1 MTNRKK
7 FDRIIIENKTEKE
20 KKMRALTYVGKDKYD
35 TIVKTTSF
43 EEMKF
48 WKTKG
53 FEFKEVMEDIT
64 EEKKVDTDRIAK
76 VRKKMGL

>member
-1 MTNRKK
+1 MRK
-7 FDRIIIENKTEKE
+7 
-20 KKMRALTYVGKDKYD
+20 LVYVGHDKYD
-35 TIVKTTSF
+35 TIVKTSSY

-48 WKTKG
+48 WKSKG

-64 EEKKVDTDRIAK
+64 EEKKADTDRIAK

>member
-1 MTNRKK
+1 MRK
-7 FDRIIIENKTEKE
+7 
-20 KKMRALTYVGKDKYD
+20 LVYVGHDKFD
-35 TIVKTTSF
+35 TIVKTSSY

-53 FEFKEVMEDIT
+53 FEFKEIMEDIK
-64 EEKKVDTDRIAK
+64 EEKKPDTDRIVK

>member
-1 MTNRKK
+1 MRK
-7 FDRIIIENKTEKE
+7 
-20 KKMRALTYVGKDKYD
+20 LVYYGKDNFD
-35 TIVKTTSF
+35 TIVKTSSY

-48 WKTKG
+48 WKSKG

-64 EEKKVDTDRIAK
+64 EEKKIDTDRIAK

>member
-1 MTNRKK
+1 
-7 FDRIIIENKTEKE
+7 
-20 KKMRALTYVGKDKYD
+20 MRTLTYVGKDKYD

-76 VRKKMGL
+76 IRKKMGL

>member
-1 MTNRKK
+1 MRK
-7 FDRIIIENKTEKE
+7 
-20 KKMRALTYVGKDKYD
+20 LVYVGHDKYD
-35 TIVKTTSF
+35 TIVKTSSY

-48 WKTKG
+48 WKSKG

-64 EEKKVDTDRIAK
+64 EEKKVDTNRITK

>member
-1 MTNRKK
+1 MRK
-7 FDRIIIENKTEKE
+7 
-20 KKMRALTYVGKDKYD
+20 LVYVGHDKYD
-35 TIVKTTSF
+35 TIVKTSSY

-48 WKTKG
+48 WKSKG

-76 VRKKMGL
+76 VRKKMEL

>member
-1 MTNRKK
+1 MRK
-7 FDRIIIENKTEKE
+7 
-20 KKMRALTYVGKDKYD
+20 LVYVGHDKFD
-35 TIVKTTSF
+35 TIVKTSSY

-48 WKTKG
+48 WKSKG

-64 EEKKVDTDRIAK
+64 EEKKADTNRIAK

>member
-1 MTNRKK
+1 MRK
-7 FDRIIIENKTEKE
+7 
-20 KKMRALTYVGKDKYD
+20 LVYYGKDNFD
-35 TIVKTTSF
+35 TIVKTSSY

-48 WKTKG
+48 WKSKG

-64 EEKKVDTDRIAK
+64 EEKKINTDSIAK